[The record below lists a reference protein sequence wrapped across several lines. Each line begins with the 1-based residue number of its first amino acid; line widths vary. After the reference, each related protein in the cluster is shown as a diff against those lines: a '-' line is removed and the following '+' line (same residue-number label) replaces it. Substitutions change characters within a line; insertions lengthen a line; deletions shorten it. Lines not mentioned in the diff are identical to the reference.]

1 MFEAIA
7 APARAITVLVA
18 DCHPLYRDAVA
29 RVVRQ
34 HRRLSLVAEVED
46 SLAVGAEIARI
57 APSVAVVDP
66 DMPGLDCDRLIARLV
81 REQVPTR
88 LLLIGSR
95 LAQGDAYAAL
105 ARGAAGCLSRQ
116 TTAQQLAEAIQSVAA
131 GKAVI
136 APELQTDLAAQIRI
150 REHLAAPPISPR
162 EREILQLMADGLTA
176 PQMGRHLHLS
186 TGTVKTHMLH
196 VYEKLEVSERAA
208 AVAQAMR
215 RGLLE

>member
-46 SLAVGAEIARI
+46 GLAVGAEIARI

-66 DMPGLDCDRLIARLV
+66 DMRGLDCDRLIARLV

-95 LAQGDAYAAL
+95 LAHGDAYAAL

>member
-46 SLAVGAEIARI
+46 GLAVRAEIARI
-57 APSVAVVDP
+57 APSVGVVDP